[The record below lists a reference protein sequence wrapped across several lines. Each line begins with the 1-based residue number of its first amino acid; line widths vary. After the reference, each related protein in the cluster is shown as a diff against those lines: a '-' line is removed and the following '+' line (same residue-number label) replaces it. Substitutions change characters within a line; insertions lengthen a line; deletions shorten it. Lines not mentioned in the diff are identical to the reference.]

1 LLFRYNSR
9 DHPLPF
15 IKASSVVAPKKQSR
29 DKPDLEEAIEE
40 SDEGEV
46 LEDPDEKTG
55 EPEEDDLKK
64 DKYIKQGG
72 TKKAAA
78 KRGKAKGKA
87 DADDEVEE
95 KPKKAKGKGKAKK

>member
-1 LLFRYNSR
+1 MFRYNSR

-72 TKKAAA
+72 AKKAAA
-78 KRGKAKGKA
+78 KKTKAKAKA
-87 DADDEVEE
+87 AADDEELEE
-95 KPKKAKGKGKAKK
+95 KPKKGKGKGRAKK